1 MTLEVVQPQLWDLD
15 TGAEAV
21 DSLGNYLNIRN
32 LADRVRVCAR
42 LVRSSFV
49 CVLCEVVWKSAWEQ
63 RGRLCQGCAV
73 TSIRQNVVSIGQ

>member
-1 MTLEVVQPQLWDLD
+1 MTLDVVQPQLCDLD

-21 DSLGNYLNIRN
+21 DELGNYLNIRN

-49 CVLCEVVWKSAWEQ
+49 CVLCEVV
-63 RGRLCQGCAV
+63 
-73 TSIRQNVVSIGQ
+73 